1 MVVYVL
7 CPSCLAHFVFLHADI
22 LLTYFHIPLDLVSAE
37 WCYYEM
43 QLAIFLFV

>member
-1 MVVYVL
+1 MVVCVVVSL
-7 CPSCLAHFVFLHADI
+7 VSSTFCIHADI